1 MKEDKVEEH
10 LRKLVEEAGGI
21 CEKHTSPG
29 RIGVPDRL
37 VTWPWGEMDLVE
49 TKAPGKG
56 ARTTQIT
63 DHKERAKRGV
73 PVYLLDTKRKVDEYV
88 WTRCCMG
95 HPLAKGL
102 FSVPLPHG
110 GLFMEPIPFG

>member
-1 MKEDKVEEH
+1 MKEEKVEDH

-21 CEKHTSPG
+21 CEKHTAPG

-49 TKAPGKG
+49 TKAPTKK

-73 PVYLLDTKRKVDEYV
+73 PVYLLDTNEKVRGYVFMRSVCRKHAPD
-88 WTRCCMG
+88 
-95 HPLAKGL
+95 L
-102 FSVPLPHG
+102 FSVDLD
-110 GLFMEPIPFG
+110 